1 MTKILLA
8 CVTTL
13 LTASLGRAD
22 EKLAG
27 VACRSVHLSYPAP
40 AGSAFTV
47 EMAVTKSA
55 PGTYF
60 MACGWDKGYFG
71 LQELGDGKK
80 VLLFSVWDSASDNP
94 KDAKPED
101 RVKVLYKDAKVRV
114 GRFGGE
120 GSGGQSFLDFDW
132 KLDTPYRFL
141 VMAKPDGTRTEYAG
155 YFKPSA
161 AAAWTHLITFST
173 VTGGKTLAGY
183 YSFVED
189 FRRDKVS
196 ATQARRATYGDAW
209 VKPLQGDWQPLTK
222 ARFTADANPALSIDA
237 GPVGDRYYLAT
248 GGDVT
253 NASAKLKATIE
264 LPAAERVTPK
274 ELP

>member
-1 MTKILLA
+1 MTKCTLA
-8 CVTTL
+8 CVATL
-13 LTASLGRAD
+13 LTASLIPAD
-22 EKLAG
+22 DKLAG
-27 VACRSVHLSYPAP
+27 LACRSVHLSYPAP
-40 AGSAFTV
+40 VGSAFTV
-47 EMAVTKSA
+47 ELSVTQSA

-80 VLLFSVWDSASDNP
+80 VLIFSVWDSASDNP

-101 RVKVLYKDAKVRV
+101 RVKVLHKDDKVRI

-132 KLDTPYRFL
+132 QPETPYRFL
-141 VMAKPDGTRTEYAG
+141 VKAKPDGTRTEYAG

-161 AAAWTHLITFST
+161 ATEWTHLVTFST
-173 VTGGKTLAGY
+173 VTGGKNLSGY

-189 FRRDKVS
+189 FRRNKVS

-209 VKPLQGDWQPLTK
+209 VKPVAGEWQPLTK
-222 ARFTADANPALSIDA
+222 ARFTADANPALTIDA
-237 GPVGDRYYLAT
+237 GRVGDRYYLAT
-248 GGDVT
+248 GGAT
-253 NASAKLKATIE
+253 ANAGAKLKATID
-264 LPAAERVTPK
+264 LPAADRVAPKDTP
-274 ELP
+274 

>member
-1 MTKILLA
+1 MTKIVLA
-8 CVTTL
+8 GVATL
-13 LTASLGRAD
+13 LTAGLSLAD

-27 VACRSVHLSYPAP
+27 IACRSVHLSYPGP

-80 VLLFSVWDSASDNP
+80 VLIFSVWDSASDNP
-94 KDAKPED
+94 KDAKPGD
-101 RVKVLYKDAKVRV
+101 RVKVLHQGDGVRV

-120 GSGGQSFLDFDW
+120 GSGGQSFLDFAW

-141 VMAKPDGTRTEYAG
+141 VKAKPDGPRTEYAG
-155 YFKPSA
+155 YFQPTA
-161 AAAWTHLITFST
+161 TAAWRHLITFST
-173 VTGGKTLAGY
+173 VTGGKNLSGY

-209 VKPLQGDWQPLTK
+209 VKPLAGDWRPLTK
-222 ARFTADANPALSIDA
+222 ARFTADANPSLAIDA
-237 GPVGDRYYLAT
+237 GRVGDRFYLAT
-248 GGDVT
+248 GGDT
-253 NASAKLKATIE
+253 ANAGTPLKATVE
-264 LPAAERVTPK
+264 LPGAEGVAPNDV
-274 ELP
+274 P

>member
-1 MTKILLA
+1 MTRWMLA
-8 CVTTL
+8 GVAAL
-13 LTASLGRAD
+13 LTASLVPAD

-40 AGSAFTV
+40 VGSAFTV
-47 EMAVTKSA
+47 ELSVTQSA

-71 LQELGDGKK
+71 LQELGNGKK
-80 VLLFSVWDSASDNP
+80 VLIFSVWDSVSDNP

-101 RVKVLYKDAKVRV
+101 RVKVLHQGDKVRV
-114 GRFGGE
+114 KRFGGE

-132 KLDTPYRFL
+132 QPDTPYRFL
-141 VMAKPDGTRTEYAG
+141 VKAKPDGTRTEYAG
-155 YFKPSA
+155 YFKPA
-161 AAAWTHLITFST
+161 ATAEWTHLITFST
-173 VTGGKTLAGY
+173 VTGGKSLSGY

-209 VKPLQGDWQPLTK
+209 VKPLTGAWQPLTK

-237 GPVGDRYYLAT
+237 GRVGDRYYLAT
-248 GGDVT
+248 GGAT
-253 NASAKLKATIE
+253 ANAGTKLKATIE
-264 LPAAERVTPK
+264 LPESGRVAPGDV
-274 ELP
+274 P

>member
-1 MTKILLA
+1 MTKCTLA
-8 CVTTL
+8 CVATL
-13 LTASLGRAD
+13 LTASLIPAD

-40 AGSAFTV
+40 VGSAFTV
-47 EMAVTKSA
+47 ELSVTQSA

-80 VLLFSVWDSASDNP
+80 VLIFSVWDSPSDNP

-101 RVKVLYKDAKVRV
+101 RVKVLHQGDKVRV
-114 GRFGGE
+114 KRFGGE

-132 KLDTPYRFL
+132 QPDTPYPFL
-141 VMAKPDGTRTEYAG
+141 LKAKPDGQRTEYAG
-155 YFKPSA
+155 YFKPPA
-161 AAAWTHLITFST
+161 ATEWTHLVTFST
-173 VTGGKTLAGY
+173 VTGGKSLSGY

-209 VKPLQGDWQPLTK
+209 VKPLTGAWQPLTK

-237 GPVGDRYYLAT
+237 GRVGDRYYLAT
-248 GGDVT
+248 GGAT
-253 NASAKLKATIE
+253 ANAGTKLKATIE
-264 LPAAERVTPK
+264 LPESGRVAPGDV
-274 ELP
+274 P